1 MISHDNLTYS
11 CHIGVKEYDW
21 EEERQETLC
30 SYLPLSHIA
39 PHMIDIYMIAYAGG
53 TAFIMDKD
61 ALRGTLVRLMCIMIL
76 KLSKTKK
83 ISKLVRIYVN
93 LYTLLLCQ

>member
-11 CHIGVKEYDW
+11 CYIGCKEYEW
-21 EEERQETLC
+21 QENKEVLC

-39 PHMIDIYMIAYAGG
+39 PHVIDIYMIASVGG

-61 ALRGTLVRLMCIMIL
+61 ALRGTLV
-76 KLSKTKK
+76 SAK
-83 ISKLVRIYVN
+83 IRKAL
-93 LYTLLLCQ
+93 T

>member
-11 CHIGVKEYDW
+11 CHIGCEEYEW
-21 EEERQETLC
+21 KEERKDTLC

-39 PHMIDIYMIAYAGG
+39 PHVIDIYMIARVGG

-61 ALRGTLVRLMCIMIL
+61 ALRGTLVRVTYIL
-76 KLSKTKK
+76 YG
-83 ISKLVRIYVN
+83 I
-93 LYTLLLCQ
+93 

>member
-11 CHIGVKEYDW
+11 CYIGCKEYEW
-21 EEERQETLC
+21 QENKETLC

-39 PHMIDIYMIAYAGG
+39 PHVIDIYMIASVGG

-61 ALRGTLVRLMCIMIL
+61 ALRGTLVSAKIRKALTWKNVL
-76 KLSKTKK
+76 NKK
-83 ISKLVRIYVN
+83 SRSLNMNVD
-93 LYTLLLCQ
+93 LLRFLIV

>member
-11 CHIGVKEYDW
+11 CYIGCKEYEW
-21 EEERQETLC
+21 QENKEVLC

-39 PHMIDIYMIAYAGG
+39 PHVIDIYMIASVGG

-61 ALRGTLVRLMCIMIL
+61 ALRGTLVSL
-76 KLSKTKK
+76 KIKKTLTWQGVLSKM
-83 ISKLVRIYVN
+83 SRSLNMNVDVMRFRIV
-93 LYTLLLCQ
+93 

>member
-11 CHIGVKEYDW
+11 CYIGCKEYEW
-21 EEERQETLC
+21 QENKETLC

-39 PHMIDIYMIAYAGG
+39 PHVIDIYMIASVGG

-61 ALRGTLVRLMCIMIL
+61 ALRGTLVSGRIRICVLDL
-76 KLSKTKK
+76 KRSSCK
-83 ISKLVRIYVN
+83 S
-93 LYTLLLCQ
+93 

>member
-11 CHIGVKEYDW
+11 CYIGCKEYEW
-21 EEERQETLC
+21 QENKEVLC

-39 PHMIDIYMIAYAGG
+39 PHVIDIYMIASVGG

-61 ALRGTLVRLMCIMIL
+61 ALRGTLVSSRIRCSYKAVYSRRNQSQSRLLTTLRIL
-76 KLSKTKK
+76 K
-83 ISKLVRIYVN
+83 I
-93 LYTLLLCQ
+93 

>member
-11 CHIGVKEYDW
+11 CYIGCKEYEW
-21 EEERQETLC
+21 QENKETLC

-39 PHMIDIYMIAYAGG
+39 PHVIDIYMIASVGG

-61 ALRGTLVRLMCIMIL
+61 ALRGTLV
-76 KLSKTKK
+76 S
-83 ISKLVRIYVN
+83 SRIQCSCKAVY
-93 LYTLLLCQ
+93 

>member
-11 CHIGVKEYDW
+11 SDIGCKEYDW
-21 EEERQETLC
+21 QVGGKETLC

-39 PHMIDIYMIAYAGG
+39 PHVIDIYMIVKSAG

-61 ALRGTLVRLMCIMIL
+61 ALRGTLVIIMIN
-76 KLSKTKK
+76 KK
-83 ISKLVRIYVN
+83 SFIS
-93 LYTLLLCQ
+93 